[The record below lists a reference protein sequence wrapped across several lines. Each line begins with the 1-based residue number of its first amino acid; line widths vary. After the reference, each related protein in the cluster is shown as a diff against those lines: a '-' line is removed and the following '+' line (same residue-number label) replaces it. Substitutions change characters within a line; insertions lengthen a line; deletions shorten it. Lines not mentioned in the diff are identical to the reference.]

1 MTVTSLPAPREK
13 MIFSGKTRL
22 SVGGWP
28 LALLLCLAA
37 SPAASATPH
46 MPLLPRPQHIVY
58 GEGQLALQGLQISLP
73 ADAAAEDNF
82 AAQRLSACLGS
93 RNDKGH
99 GDQPLSITSSPS
111 TGPVIRLRRTGAIDA
126 LPQPGEAPGPHSREA
141 YSIEVTSGG
150 GVVEAQSSAGLFY
163 GTETL
168 CQLVEG
174 GAIRSIPAVRIE
186 DWPAAAYRGT
196 MVDMSEGPLPTEQ
209 EIKRQIDFLARW
221 KANQYYFYNESNIE
235 LAGYPLLNPEARFTR
250 EQIQSI
256 VAYARERHI
265 DVVPCLELYG
275 HLHDLFRI
283 EKYSSLADFPHGG
296 EFNPR
301 DPRVMQLLTDWAD
314 QFSAIFPSPFVHI
327 GFDETWQIQQAAA
340 QQGSGTTAVDL
351 FVQQLSNVSRLFEQ
365 RHKTVMA
372 WADIMVK
379 YPGIIAK
386 LPPGTIAVA
395 WYYDPSPD
403 PEYKRWLDPL
413 VRKKIPH
420 LVAPGINSWSEIYPD
435 YDLTFANIDTFVAAG
450 RRSGA
455 LGVMNTIWTDD
466 AQMLMRLSW
475 PGIAYGAA
483 AAWQTEPVAGTSFFA
498 DYASQVYPASTAGDV
513 AAALVALNA
522 SELRLQHAIGQDTMD
537 ELWGDPFAPSRIQRS
552 ARHRDDLRQSRILAE
567 EAAEALA
574 RATAS
579 RHDPETGAANPD
591 AASPDN
597 LDELIFASRLLDYA
611 GLKFQY
617 GAEIAD
623 EWRALGAHPSRDRLN
638 EFVGSV
644 TSQQHGKLPDL
655 MDAITGLRPHY
666 EKAWLAEYSSYRM
679 ENALGRWDAEYQ
691 ALHRLQTRLQS
702 YPDHHR
708 PGAALPSFQSIA
720 GAWD

>member
-1 MTVTSLPAPREK
+1 
-13 MIFSGKTRL
+13 
-22 SVGGWP
+22 
-28 LALLLCLAA
+28 
-37 SPAASATPH
+37 
-46 MPLLPRPQHIVY
+46 
-58 GEGQLALQGLQISLP
+58 
-73 ADAAAEDNF
+73 
-82 AAQRLSACLGS
+82 
-93 RNDKGH
+93 
-99 GDQPLSITSSPS
+99 
-111 TGPVIRLRRTGAIDA
+111 
-126 LPQPGEAPGPHSREA
+126 
-141 YSIEVTSGG
+141 
-150 GVVEAQSSAGLFY
+150 
-163 GTETL
+163 
-168 CQLVEG
+168 
-174 GAIRSIPAVRIE
+174 
-186 DWPAAAYRGT
+186 
-196 MVDMSEGPLPTEQ
+196 
-209 EIKRQIDFLARW
+209 
-221 KANQYYFYNESNIE
+221 
-235 LAGYPLLNPEARFTR
+235 
-250 EQIQSI
+250 
-256 VAYARERHI
+256 
-265 DVVPCLELYG
+265 
-275 HLHDLFRI
+275 
-283 EKYSSLADFPHGG
+283 
-296 EFNPR
+296 
-301 DPRVMQLLTDWAD
+301 
-314 QFSAIFPSPFVHI
+314 VHI
-327 GFDETWQIQQAAA
+327 GFDETWQIQQAAE
-340 QQGSGTTAVDL
+340 QQGSGTTSGDL
-351 FVQQLSNVSRLFEQ
+351 LVHQLSNVSRLFEQ

-395 WYYDPSPD
+395 WYYDPNPD

-420 LVAPGINSWSEIYPD
+420 LVAPGVNSWSEIYPD

-475 PGIAYGAA
+475 PGMAYGAA

-522 SELRLQHAIGQDTMD
+522 SERRLQHAIGQDTMD

-623 EWRALGAHPSRDRLN
+623 EWRAL
-638 EFVGSV
+638 
-644 TSQQHGKLPDL
+644 
-655 MDAITGLRPHY
+655 
-666 EKAWLAEYSSYRM
+666 
-679 ENALGRWDAEYQ
+679 
-691 ALHRLQTRLQS
+691 
-702 YPDHHR
+702 
-708 PGAALPSFQSIA
+708 
-720 GAWD
+720 